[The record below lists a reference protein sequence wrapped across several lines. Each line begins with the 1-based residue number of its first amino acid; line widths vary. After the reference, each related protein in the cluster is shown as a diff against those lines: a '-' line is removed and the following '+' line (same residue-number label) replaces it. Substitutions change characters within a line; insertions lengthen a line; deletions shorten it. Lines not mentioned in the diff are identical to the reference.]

1 MSVVANRA
9 QQQAVEYRAAMPPAP
24 PRKGRAL
31 FSRRAG
37 NPVARWTVE
46 ILVALAAFL
55 FVMPV
60 VLIFLTAL
68 KPEAEIIRLESL
80 LPRQPA
86 VGFQDNFGHIFGNPE
101 EVPIFRW
108 VFNSVFIST
117 CVTLLVLTVDSLA
130 AYALARLRPP
140 GGRVIFAIIIA
151 TLMVPG
157 QILLVPVYL
166 ILNKLGWLD
175 TPAALI
181 FPAGAGAFGVF
192 LLSQFFRA
200 IPKEL
205 EEAAMLDGC
214 GPIRIYWHIMLPLT
228 RPALAT
234 LAILTFI
241 ASWNDFLGP
250 LVFLDSVERY
260 TLPVGVALFQGS
272 YVNEY
277 GLTLA
282 ASVVCTTPI
291 LIIFLIFSRHIIRGM
306 AFAGLKE

>member
-1 MSVVANRA
+1 MSTVVANRA
-9 QQQAVEYRAAMPPAP
+9 QQQAIEYRTVMTPT
-24 PRKGRAL
+24 PRRRQWSGRT
-31 FSRRAG
+31 G
-37 NPVARWTVE
+37 NPVVRWTIE

-60 VLIFLTAL
+60 VLIFLTSL

-80 LPRQPA
+80 LPKQPA
-86 VGFQDNFGHIFGNPE
+86 VGFHDNFGHIFGNPE

-108 VFNSVFIST
+108 IFNSVFVST

-130 AYALARLRPP
+130 AYALSRLKPP
-140 GGRVIFAIIIA
+140 GGKIIFAIIIA

-166 ILNKLGWLD
+166 ILNRLGWLD

-192 LLSQFFRA
+192 LLSQFFKA

-214 GPIRIYWHIMLPLT
+214 GPWRIYWHIMLPLT

-241 ASWNDFLGP
+241 GSWNDFLGP

-282 ASVVCTTPI
+282 ASVVCTTPV
-291 LIIFLIFSRHIIRGM
+291 LVIFLIFSRHIIRGM

>member
-1 MSVVANRA
+1 
-9 QQQAVEYRAAMPPAP
+9 
-24 PRKGRAL
+24 L
-31 FSRRAG
+31 SR
-37 NPVARWTVE
+37 VLVE
-46 ILVALAAFL
+46 ILIAIAAFL

-60 VLIFLTAL
+60 VLIFLTSL
-68 KPEAEIIRLESL
+68 KPEAEIIRLDSL
-80 LPRQPA
+80 LPKQPS
-86 VGFQDNFGHIFGNPE
+86 VGLHENFGHIFGNPE

-130 AYALARLRPP
+130 AYALSRLNPP

-166 ILNKLGWLD
+166 ILNRLGWLD

-192 LLSQFFRA
+192 LLSQFFKA

-214 GPIRIYWHIMLPLT
+214 GPLRIYWHIMLPLT
-228 RPALAT
+228 KPALAT

-272 YVNEY
+272 YANEY

-291 LIIFLIFSRHIIRGM
+291 LVIFMIFSRQIIRGM

>member
-1 MSVVANRA
+1 
-9 QQQAVEYRAAMPPAP
+9 
-24 PRKGRAL
+24 
-31 FSRRAG
+31 
-37 NPVARWTVE
+37 
-46 ILVALAAFL
+46 
-55 FVMPV
+55 MPV
-60 VLIFLTAL
+60 VLIFLTSL
-68 KPEAEIIRLESL
+68 KPESEIIRLDSL
-80 LPRQPA
+80 LPKEPK
-86 VGFQDNFGHIFGNPE
+86 VGFHDNFGHIFGNPE
-101 EVPIFRW
+101 EVPIFQW
-108 VFNSVFIST
+108 LFNSVFIST

-130 AYALARLRPP
+130 AYALARLKPP
-140 GGRVIFAIIIA
+140 GGRVVFAIIIA

-166 ILNKLGWLD
+166 ILNKFGWLD

-181 FPAGAGAFGVF
+181 VPAGAGAFGVF
-192 LLSQFFRA
+192 LLSQFFKA

-214 GPIRIYWHIMLPLT
+214 GPFRIYWHIMLPLT
-228 RPALAT
+228 KPALAT

-272 YVNEY
+272 YANEY

-291 LIIFLIFSRHIIRGM
+291 LVIFMIFSRQIIRGM

>member
-1 MSVVANRA
+1 MTRRIW
-9 QQQAVEYRAAMPPAP
+9 VEPLIA
-24 PRKGRAL
+24 
-31 FSRRAG
+31 
-37 NPVARWTVE
+37 
-46 ILVALAAFL
+46 IAAFL

-60 VLIFLTAL
+60 ILIFLTAL
-68 KPEAEIIRLESL
+68 KPEDEIIRLDSL
-80 LPRQPA
+80 LPKHPQ
-86 VGFQDNFGHIFGNPE
+86 VGLHDNFGHIFTNPE

-108 VFNSVFIST
+108 VFNSTFISS

-130 AYALARLRPP
+130 AYALVRLRPP
-140 GGRVIFAIIIA
+140 GGRFIFAIIVA

-166 ILNKLGWLD
+166 ILNQLGWLD

-214 GPIRIYWHIMLPLT
+214 GPLRLYWHIMLPLSK
-228 RPALAT
+228 PALAT

-241 ASWNDFLGP
+241 SSWNDFLGP
-250 LVFLDSVERY
+250 LIFLDSVERF

-272 YVNEY
+272 YANEY

-291 LIIFLIFSRHIIRGM
+291 LIIFLIFSRQIIQGM

>member
-9 QQQAVEYRAAMPPAP
+9 QQQAVDYRAAMPPEKPKKPA
-24 PRKGRAL
+24 A
-31 FSRRAG
+31 FSRRTG
-37 NPVARWTVE
+37 NPLARWTVE

-55 FVMPV
+55 FVLPV
-60 VLIFLTAL
+60 VLIFLTSL
-68 KPEAEIIRLESL
+68 KPEAEIIRLDSL
-80 LPRQPA
+80 LPKEPRI
-86 VGFQDNFGHIFGNPE
+86 GYEENFGHIFGNPE

-108 VFNSVFIST
+108 LSNSIFIST
-117 CVTLLVLTVDSLA
+117 SVTLLVLTVDSLA
-130 AYALARLRPP
+130 AYALVRLRPP
-140 GGRVIFAIIIA
+140 GGKVIFGIIIA

-214 GPIRIYWHIMLPLT
+214 GPWRIYWNVMLPLSK
-228 RPALAT
+228 PALAT

-241 ASWNDFLGP
+241 SSWNDFLGP

-272 YVNEY
+272 YANEY

-282 ASVVCTTPI
+282 ASVVCTAPI
-291 LIIFLIFSRHIIRGM
+291 LIIFLIFSRQIIRGM
-306 AFAGLKE
+306 AFSGLKE

>member
-1 MSVVANRA
+1 MSSN
-9 QQQAVEYRAAMPPAP
+9 
-24 PRKGRAL
+24 GRL
-31 FSRRAG
+31 G
-37 NPVARWTVE
+37 NPVARWTTE
-46 ILVALAAFL
+46 IVVALAALLFL
-55 FVMPV
+55 MPV
-60 VLIFLTAL
+60 VLIFLTSM
-68 KPEAEIIRLESL
+68 KPDAEIIRLDGL
-80 LPRQPA
+80 LPQKPS
-86 VGFQDNFGHIFGNPE
+86 VGIKENFGHIFGNSE

-108 VFNSVFIST
+108 VFNSVFVSS

-130 AYALARLRPP
+130 AYALVRLRPP
-140 GGRVIFAIIIA
+140 GGRVIFAIIVA

-181 FPAGAGAFGVF
+181 VPAGAGAFGVF

-214 GPIRIYWHIMLPLT
+214 GPWRIYWNIMLPLST
-228 RPALAT
+228 PALAT
-234 LAILTFI
+234 LAILVFI
-241 ASWNDFLGP
+241 GSWNDFLGP
-250 LVFLDSVERY
+250 LVFLESVERF

-291 LIIFLIFSRHIIRGM
+291 LVIFLLFSRHIIRGM
-306 AFAGLKE
+306 AMSGLKE

>member
-1 MSVVANRA
+1 MSAVVPNRA
-9 QQQAVEYRAAMPPAP
+9 QQAAVEYRSAALPPE
-24 PRKGRAL
+24 PRKRAL
-31 FSRRAG
+31 SGRTG
-37 NPVARWTVE
+37 NPLARWAIE
-46 ILVALAAFL
+46 LLIALAALL
-55 FVMPV
+55 FVLPV

-68 KPEAEIIRLESL
+68 KPEAEIIRLDSL
-80 LPRQPA
+80 FPRDA
-86 VGFQDNFGHIFGNPE
+86 AAGWRDNFGHIFGYPE

-108 VFNSVFIST
+108 VVNSVFISSS
-117 CVTLLVLTVDSLA
+117 VTLLVLTVDSLA
-130 AYALARLRPP
+130 AYALSRLRPP
-140 GGRVIFAIIIA
+140 GGRVIFAVILA

-181 FPAGAGAFGVF
+181 VPAGAGAFGVF
-192 LLSQFFRA
+192 LLSQFFKA

-214 GPIRIYWHIMLPLT
+214 GPFRIYWHVMLPLSK
-228 RPALAT
+228 PALAT

-241 ASWNDFLGP
+241 GSWNDFLGP
-250 LVFLDSVERY
+250 LVFLESVERF

-272 YVNEY
+272 YANEY

-291 LIIFLIFSRHIIRGM
+291 LVIFLLFSRHIIRGM
-306 AFAGLKE
+306 AMSGLKE